1 MVLINIIVIVYLLAT
16 FAPLLTYVLNKIY
29 TKKIYK
35 TKVKKYID
43 IFVLLPAYKEQK
55 IVETTVEWFRKFKYK
70 GNIKFVIVTTN
81 KEDVE
86 YKSKGIKDLTTQ
98 KVVKNKLK
106 DINDSRFK
114 HIHYPKN
121 VGNKSSQMNYALSK
135 LKKDFNEDTFISVF
149 DFDSK
154 PELDTFENLNK
165 VYMCNNKPDVINQVP
180 LNIKNFE
187 DISKKSII
195 MMIYTFQHLVR
206 SIAIE
211 KLKLL
216 ICSLT
221 KFKIPQYCMGACMHI
236 KYKVL
241 EENNYFPIFVDDLT
255 LGYRLSI
262 KGYRFAYLPSLNLSL
277 IPNNIKGY
285 VGSATLIFKGI
296 CTYLNEILNIK
307 GNLYRKIKMFIFGTF
322 NVIEFIIVP
331 FIFVLAYL
339 YMIINLR
346 INSLLVTMLLIP
358 ILWSISSYLVIR
370 YYKIKSQNKFNLI
383 LSILLSPIW
392 FIFRPLGFIRYYIK
406 KIISVLKNSNID
418 YGKTER

>member
-1 MVLINIIVIVYLLAT
+1 MVLIKIIVLFYLLAT
-16 FAPLLTYVLNKIY
+16 FAPILTYILDKIY
-29 TKKIYK
+29 RNKVKKV
-35 TKVKKYID
+35 KVKKYTD
-43 IFVLLPAYKEQK
+43 IYVLLPAYKEQK
-55 IVETTVEWFRKFKYK
+55 IVNTTIEWFSKFKYK

-81 KEDVE
+81 KEDIE
-86 YKSKGIKDLTTQ
+86 YKNKGIKELTT
-98 KVVKNKLK
+98 KNVVKNKLK
-106 DINDSRFK
+106 ELNDSRFI
-114 HIHYPKN
+114 HIHYPKD

-135 LKKDFNEDTFISVF
+135 LKKEFNEDTFISVF

-154 PELDTFENLNK
+154 PDLDTFDNLNK
-165 VYMCNNKPDVINQVP
+165 VYICKNKPDVIQQVP
-180 LNIKNFE
+180 LNIKNFN
-187 DISKKSII
+187 DISGKSII

-221 KFKIPQYCMGACMHI
+221 KFKVPQYLMGACMHI

-262 KGYRFAYLPSLNLSL
+262 KGYRFSFLPSQNLSL

-285 VGSATLIFKGI
+285 MGSATLIFKGV
-296 CTYLNEILNIK
+296 CTYLNEIFTVK
-307 GNLYRKIKMFIFGTF
+307 GNLYGKIKMFIFGSF
-322 NVIEFIIVP
+322 NVIEFAIVP
-331 FIFVLAYL
+331 FIFIGFYL
-339 YMIINLR
+339 YMLFKFNIV
-346 INSLLVTMLLIP
+346 SLIMLLIP
-358 ILWSISSYLVIR
+358 ILWSISSYLVIK
-370 YYKIKSQNKFNLI
+370 YYNFKCKSKIKLF

-406 KIISVLKNSNID
+406 KIISILNHTNID

>member
-16 FAPLLTYVLNKIY
+16 FAPLLTFVLNKIY
-29 TKKIYK
+29 IKKIYK
-35 TKVKKYID
+35 TKVQKYID

-55 IVETTVEWFRKFKYK
+55 IVETTIEWFRKFKYK

-98 KVVKNKLK
+98 KLVKNKLK
-106 DINDSRFK
+106 EINDSRFV

-135 LKKDFNEDTFISVF
+135 LKKEFNEDTFISVF

-165 VYMCNNKPDVINQVP
+165 VYICNNKPDVINQVP

-221 KFKIPQYCMGACMHI
+221 KFKISQYCMGACMHI

-241 EENNYFPIFVDDLT
+241 EENDYFPIFVDDLT

-296 CTYLNEILNIK
+296 CTYLNEILTIK
-307 GNLYRKIKMFIFGTF
+307 GNLYGKIKMFIFGTF

-331 FIFVLAYL
+331 FIFILAYL

-346 INSLLVTMLLIP
+346 INSLLITMLLIP

-392 FIFRPLGFIRYYIK
+392 FIFRPLGFLRYYIK

>member
-392 FIFRPLGFIRYYIK
+392 FIFRPLGFIRYYLK